1 MSRPISIA
9 CLALLCLAFAAPAD
23 AQQNQTDLQKAGDIA
38 AQPGRD
44 VGAVRTKIPPLL
56 EAAARNPYGLSN
68 LRRCDQIADAVDD
81 LDAVLGPD
89 FVAGSPVRQKRKFK
103 VTGDTVAGLIVPF
116 RGIVREVSGAA
127 SAQRD
132 LNRAV
137 SAGMARRGFLR
148 GVYQTRRCKPAL

>member
-9 CLALLCLAFAAPAD
+9 CLALLCFAFAAPAE

-38 AQPGRD
+38 KQPGRD
-44 VGAVRTKIPPLL
+44 VGVVRTKIPPLL
-56 EAAARNPYGLSN
+56 EAAARNPYGLSDV
-68 LRRCDQIADAVDD
+68 RRCDQIADAVDE

-132 LNRAV
+132 LNRAI

-148 GVYQTRRCKPAL
+148 GVYLTRRCKPAL